1 MFQDHEGITL
11 QDRSLKENEKSG
23 KKKKK
28 YRRESRKIL
37 KKRNVYEKV
46 VIRGENRIRTH
57 EEE

>member
-1 MFQDHEGITL
+1 M
-11 QDRSLKENEKSG
+11 KENEKSG